1 MSSAAPGLWPA
12 FKDNGA
18 PENIIEN
25 HFMSEYSH
33 QRKPGRF

>member
-1 MSSAAPGLWPA
+1 MSSAALSSWPS
-12 FKDNGA
+12 FKDKGA

-33 QRKPGRF
+33 QRKPGDF